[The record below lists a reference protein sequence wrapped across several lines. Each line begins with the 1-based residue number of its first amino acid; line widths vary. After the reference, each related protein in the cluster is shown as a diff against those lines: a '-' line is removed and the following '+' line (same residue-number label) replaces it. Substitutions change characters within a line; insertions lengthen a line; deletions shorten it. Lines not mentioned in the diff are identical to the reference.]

1 MDEQQ
6 LEGRLAFLKAAEAL
20 KDTLRS
26 GHTSGGRP
34 ESTAEHSWRLCLLA
48 LAFEDQLSGVDML
61 KLLKLCIVHDLG
73 EAIHG
78 DVPAVA
84 QVDKQAKQVQERQD
98 MLQLTAPLDAAL
110 RAHVLSLWE
119 EYEEGLSRKRG
130 WPRPWTSWKPC
141 CSTTRAGTRPASITL
156 STWTMA
162 GITPRPI
169 PSPRPSAQCSTA
181 RPVRGWTAG
190 GEASPWSS
198 VPAYFFGAGSGFFSV
213 E

>member
-48 LAFEDQLSGVDML
+48 LAFEDQLSGADML

-98 MLQLTAPLDAAL
+98 MLQLTAPLDAAS

-119 EYEEGLSRKRG
+119 EYEEGLSPEARLAKDLDKLETLLQHNQGRNPPGFDYAFNLDYGRHYTAAHPITAAIRAVLDRETRERMDSG
-130 WPRPWTSWKPC
+130 W
-141 CSTTRAGTRPASITL
+141 
-156 STWTMA
+156 
-162 GITPRPI
+162 
-169 PSPRPSAQCSTA
+169 
-181 RPVRGWTAG
+181 
-190 GEASPWSS
+190 
-198 VPAYFFGAGSGFFSV
+198 
-213 E
+213 

>member
-48 LAFEDQLSGVDML
+48 LAFEDGLPGVDML

-110 RAHVLSLWE
+110 RAQLMSLWE
-119 EYEEGLSRKRG
+119 EYEEGLSPEAQLAKALDKLETVLQHNQGRNPPGFDYAFNLDYGQHYTAVHPLTAAIRALLD
-130 WPRPWTSWKPC
+130 RE
-141 CSTTRAGTRPASITL
+141 TRAR
-156 STWTMA
+156 M
-162 GITPRPI
+162 
-169 PSPRPSAQCSTA
+169 
-181 RPVRGWTAG
+181 
-190 GEASPWSS
+190 
-198 VPAYFFGAGSGFFSV
+198 GSGQ
-213 E
+213 